1 MRFHFVNQII
11 VFVDFRARES
21 LFSHWE
27 REGPHST
34 NIIVPTKITTYPRST
49 RCHNIS
55 MAAYVCILCQQN
67 TVSLKCLPLH
77 RPRVLLRANP
87 GTAPSPSALH
97 LVNLNKCEP
106 IKYSLNAT
114 PHRNLFTAWL
124 CRPASLDKSDNA
136 NSAEI
141 TNTP

>member
-1 MRFHFVNQII
+1 MWILEPENL
-11 VFVDFRARES
+11 S
-21 LFSHWE
+21 SPHWE

-124 CRPASLDKSDNA
+124 WRPASLDKSDNA